1 MLILQIASG
10 DFFSTYGG
18 GQVYVKSIV
27 DEMIRQGYSVQVI
40 SFVNKDCAV
49 ETRDYKG
56 TMLYEVGSN
65 GIDRLESLI
74 VQIRPDVIH
83 AHSHKHRSWRSA
95 RNCIFRLL
103 LLPIMVASFVRLER
117 CSIAKTRY
125 AILPFRMSIV

>member
-1 MLILQIASG
+1 M
-10 DFFSTYGG
+10 
-18 GQVYVKSIV
+18 
-27 DEMIRQGYSVQVI
+27 QVI

-83 AHSHKHRSWRSA
+83 AHSHKAQVVEIGNS
-95 RNCIFRLL
+95 IFRLL